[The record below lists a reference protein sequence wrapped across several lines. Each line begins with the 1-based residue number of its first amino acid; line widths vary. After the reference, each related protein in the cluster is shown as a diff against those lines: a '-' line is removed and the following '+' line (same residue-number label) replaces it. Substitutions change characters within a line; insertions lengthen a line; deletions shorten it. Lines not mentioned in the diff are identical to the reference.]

1 MRLELRHADVVTSI
15 AAAGSISAAAAE
27 LSVPQPS
34 LTTQL
39 RRIERALGGPL
50 FVRSRTG
57 VSPTPLGERLIPMMA
72 DLVRRSEAIVLEAR
86 TERPVLRLGVPDWTP
101 VGLRRAVDAAL
112 PGVEVQSTTVRAGT
126 AMAAVAQGALTAALH
141 VRADP
146 ESGSR
151 PASVAGTRTVVVGA
165 EPVWLAL
172 PHGHPWAGQ
181 PAVVPEQ
188 LGGLRWVLR
197 AGDSW
202 FGPVETWLLRRFGV
216 VPSPVV
222 HRAGGQREALEWV
235 ASASVAA
242 LVGGAATAPGV
253 AVVPL
258 PSPAVLQV
266 VLVHRDDGL
275 AEPVLGR
282 LVTAL
287 RGHWS
292 GQAHE
297 RQPYGQWLRTHL
309 HEHPELAGAL
319 GGLR

>member
-1 MRLELRHADVVTSI
+1 VRLELRHADVVTSI

-146 ESGSR
+146 EAGSR
-151 PASVAGTRTVVVGA
+151 PGSVAGTRTVVVGA

-197 AGDSW
+197 SGDCW
-202 FGPVETWLLRRFGV
+202 FAPVEAWLLRRFGV

-235 ASASVAA
+235 AAASVAA

-258 PSPAVLQV
+258 ESPAVLEM

-275 AEPVLGR
+275 AEPARGT
-282 LVTAL
+282 LVGAL
-287 RGHWS
+287 RGYWS
-292 GQAHE
+292 GRARE
-297 RQPYGQWLRTHL
+297 RPPYGRWLRAHL
-309 HEHPELAGAL
+309 HQHPDLLDHLEGH
-319 GGLR
+319 R

>member
-1 MRLELRHADVVTSI
+1 MRLELRHADVVTCI

-57 VSPTPLGERLIPMMA
+57 VAPTPLGERLIPMMA
-72 DLVRRSEAIVLEAR
+72 DLVRRSEAIVQEAR
-86 TERPVLRLGVPDWTP
+86 AETPVLRLGVPEWTP
-101 VGLRRAVDAAL
+101 VSLRWAVDTAL

-126 AMAAVAQGALTAALH
+126 AVAAVAQGALTAALH

-146 ESGSR
+146 DGGSR
-151 PASVAGTRTVVVGA
+151 PAPAAGTRTVVVGA

-172 PHGHPWAGQ
+172 PEEHPWTAQ

-188 LGGLRWVLR
+188 LGELRWVLR

-202 FGPVETWLLRRFGV
+202 FSQVEAWLLRRFGV
-216 VPSPVV
+216 IPSPVV

-235 ASASVAA
+235 AAASVAA
-242 LVGGAATAPGV
+242 LVGGATAAPGV
-253 AVVPL
+253 TVVPL
-258 PSPAVLQV
+258 DSPAVLEA

-275 AEPVLGR
+275 AEPVRGR
-282 LVTAL
+282 LVAAL
-287 RGHWS
+287 RGWWS
-292 GQAHE
+292 GRARE
-297 RQPYGQWLRTHL
+297 TPSYARWLGTHV
-309 HEHPELAGAL
+309 HEHPELIGAL
-319 GGLR
+319 GGFR

>member
-72 DLVRRSEAIVLEAR
+72 DLVRRSEAVVLAAR
-86 TERPVLRLGVPDWTP
+86 AQTPVVRLGVPEWTP
-101 VGLRRAVDAAL
+101 VALRRAVDAAL

-126 AMAAVAQGALTAALH
+126 AVAAVAQGALTAALH
-141 VRADP
+141 VRTDP
-146 ESGSR
+146 DGGSR
-151 PASVAGTRTVVVGA
+151 QVPAGGTRSVVVGA

-172 PHGHPWAGQ
+172 PEGHPWAGQ

-188 LGGLRWVLR
+188 LGTLPWVLR

-242 LVGGAATAPGV
+242 LVGGAASAPGV
-253 AVVPL
+253 TVVPL
-258 PSPAVLQV
+258 PSPAVLEV

-275 AEPVLGR
+275 VEPLRDR
-282 LVTAL
+282 LVGAL

-292 GQAHE
+292 GRGDE
-297 RQPYGQWLRTHL
+297 RPPYGQWLRTHL
-309 HEHPELAGAL
+309 HEHPDLAASL

>member
-1 MRLELRHADVVTSI
+1 MRLELRHADVVACI

-72 DLVRRSEAIVLEAR
+72 DLVRRSEAIVLAAR
-86 TERPVLRLGVPDWTP
+86 AQTPVLRLGVPEWTP
-101 VGLRRAVDAAL
+101 VPLRQALDAAL

-126 AMAAVAQGALTAALH
+126 AAAAVAQGALTAALQ

-146 ESGSR
+146 DAGHR
-151 PASVAGTRTVVVGA
+151 PVPATGTRSVLVGA

-172 PHGHPWAGQ
+172 PEEHPWAGQ

-188 LGGLRWVLR
+188 LGELRWVLR

-216 VPSPVV
+216 VPSRVV

-235 ASASVAA
+235 AAASVAA
-242 LVGGAATAPGV
+242 LVGGAASAPGV
-253 AVVPL
+253 TVLPL
-258 PSPAVLQV
+258 PSPAVLEV
-266 VLVHRDDGL
+266 VLVHREDGL
-275 AEPVLGR
+275 AEPVRGR

-287 RGHWS
+287 RGWWT
-292 GQAHE
+292 GRAHD
-297 RQPYGQWLRTHL
+297 RPPYGRWLRTHL
-309 HEHPELAGAL
+309 HEHPELADSL